1 MPEVRSDNL
10 WNQWGVGMQGD
21 SIVILGPPRRLSK
34 DDALTFAAWI
44 VALTG
49 RDDEFQ
55 KRLTDAQDVCSFLG
69 RA

>member
-1 MPEVRSDNL
+1 MPEDRSDKL

-34 DDALTFAAWI
+34 DSALTFAAWI

-49 RDDEFQ
+49 AGDEFQ
-55 KRLTDAQDVCSFLG
+55 KRLEEICSL
-69 RA
+69 